1 MRQFLALL
9 LTLCLGL
16 FLADAFV
23 SFADKSF
30 ALFFNQHALSGIR
43 ELTLFFT
50 LVSGLAI
57 YVLMAFTTSIPKRLF
72 LPVILFNPV
81 AGLVLILLAIY
92 FYGRMELVRW
102 AVAVCE
108 VVISLAILVLT
119 QGGLRLRW
127 PLVRQEQLPTG
138 RFSWLNLSV
147 FVLTNGL
154 VLLPATIM
162 YLVLCAGL
170 ALSHFTHGFV
180 RLRPNGLTVQAR
192 KYIRDDGKRVQ
203 LFPMAHIGD
212 ADFYQRVSESFPT
225 NSVVLAEGVS
235 DDQNLLTNKLTYK
248 RTAKSLGLTEQQKEF
263 RPVRSSLVRADVDVS
278 EFNTNTI
285 AFLNLMTIAYSKGI
299 TMEFIANLMNYAPP
313 PRFEQQLWDDILTK
327 RNAHLLEVIQTR
339 LTRSDTIVV
348 PWGAAH
354 MPGLAQ
360 EIEKMGFH
368 QEGSRDYV
376 VIRFGARPKGAKGTG
391 KSSSTSYNKE

>member
-1 MRQFLALL
+1 
-9 LTLCLGL
+9 
-16 FLADAFV
+16 
-23 SFADKSF
+23 
-30 ALFFNQHALSGIR
+30 
-43 ELTLFFT
+43 
-50 LVSGLAI
+50 
-57 YVLMAFTTSIPKRLF
+57 
-72 LPVILFNPV
+72 
-81 AGLVLILLAIY
+81 
-92 FYGRMELVRW
+92 
-102 AVAVCE
+102 
-108 VVISLAILVLT
+108 
-119 QGGLRLRW
+119 
-127 PLVRQEQLPTG
+127 
-138 RFSWLNLSV
+138 
-147 FVLTNGL
+147 
-154 VLLPATIM
+154 
-162 YLVLCAGL
+162 
-170 ALSHFTHGFV
+170 
-180 RLRPNGLTVQAR
+180 
-192 KYIRDDGKRVQ
+192 
-203 LFPMAHIGD
+203 
-212 ADFYQRVSESFPT
+212 
-225 NSVVLAEGVS
+225 
-235 DDQNLLTNKLTYK
+235 
-248 RTAKSLGLTEQQKEF
+248 
-263 RPVRSSLVRADVDVS
+263 VDVS